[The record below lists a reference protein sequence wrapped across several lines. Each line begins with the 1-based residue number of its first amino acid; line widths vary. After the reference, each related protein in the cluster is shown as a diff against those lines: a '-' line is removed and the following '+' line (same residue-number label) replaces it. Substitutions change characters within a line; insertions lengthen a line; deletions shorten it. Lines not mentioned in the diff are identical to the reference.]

1 MKEKKRQN
9 LRKKLNK
16 MEINNLL
23 DKKFKIMFVNML
35 TKLGWR
41 MAKFRE
47 NFKNETENIKKEP
60 TRSEE

>member
-23 DKKFKIMFVNML
+23 DKKFKIMVVNML
-35 TKLGWR
+35 TKLR
-41 MAKFRE
+41 
-47 NFKNETENIKKEP
+47 
-60 TRSEE
+60 